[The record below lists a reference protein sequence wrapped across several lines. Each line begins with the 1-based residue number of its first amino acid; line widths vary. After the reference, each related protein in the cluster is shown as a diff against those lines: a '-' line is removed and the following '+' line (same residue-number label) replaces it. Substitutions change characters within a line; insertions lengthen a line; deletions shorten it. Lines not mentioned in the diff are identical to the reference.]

1 MAAETKQ
8 GQYQIVGVLGLF
20 SLLTALAGSSTNLAL
35 PRIAIDLHVTS
46 STATWIVQ
54 VALITTTILLVMF
67 GHLGDLLSKNF
78 IFSAGGLLFTFG
90 SLLTGVA
97 FDIVTMLVGRFI
109 QAIGAAMVMA
119 NSMGIVTEHFADS
132 NRAEALAAI
141 GMFISVGS
149 ISGPAL
155 GGLIMSFTSWRWI
168 FLLNVPLGILG
179 AFLGARVLPL
189 PHYRWADIKKATAH
203 ANWTGQNLFTAGII
217 LFFLSGSIFQNGLQ
231 RWVIGTLLL
240 VSGVVLTAAAFIQDN
255 HAAKPWFAPA
265 LARNHDFL
273 LSVILLGL
281 AMLVNAVSNILL
293 PFYLQSFGRMTPLA
307 SGLIM
312 VLQDATM
319 LLITPAA
326 GWLADHWDRMKLT
339 MVGLAVLVIS
349 QLGYITFPAN
359 MALWR
364 IIPPIV
370 LNGIGMGLFLTPNNA
385 ITMGVVPP
393 TLTGVAGSFNSFART
408 LGMTMGISLGSALLF
423 LQLPGVGRI
432 TPRLG
437 GRFMQAFAVVFWVA
451 TVISFIALAL
461 VVWRAWRTRK
471 VQSAP
476 HDA

>member
-1 MAAETKQ
+1 MAAVPSKKK
-8 GQYQIVGVLGLF
+8 QYQIIGVLGLF

-35 PRIAIDLHVTS
+35 PRIAIDLHVAS

-67 GHLGDLLSKNF
+67 GHLGDLLSKNLVF
-78 IFSAGGLLFTFG
+78 TVGGLLFTFG

-119 NSMGIVTEHFADS
+119 NSMGIVTENFSDQ

-141 GMFISVGS
+141 AMFVSVGS

-168 FLLNVPLGILG
+168 FLLNVPLGIIG
-179 AFLGARVLPL
+179 AVIGYRVLPL
-189 PHYRWADIKKATAH
+189 PHWHWQDIRTTTAG
-203 ANWTGQNLFTAGII
+203 ANWTGQNLFTLGII
-217 LFFLSGSIFQNGLQ
+217 LFFLSGSIFQNGLS
-231 RWVIGTLLL
+231 RWPLGLGLL
-240 VSGVVLTAAAFIQDN
+240 VVGTALTAWAFVQDDR
-255 HAAKPWFAPA
+255 AKKPWLAPS
-265 LARNHDFL
+265 LARNHNFIV
-273 LSVILLGL
+273 SVVLLGL

-293 PFYLQSFGRMTPLA
+293 PFYLQSFGGMSPLG

-319 LLITPAA
+319 LLITPLV
-326 GWLADHWDRMKLT
+326 GWLADHWDRTKLT
-339 MVGLAVLVIS
+339 IVGLAVLVVS
-349 QLGYITFPAN
+349 QLGYITFPATIT
-359 MALWR
+359 LWR

-385 ITMGVVPP
+385 ITMGVVAPE
-393 TLTGVAGSFNSFART
+393 LTGVAGSFNSFSRT

-423 LQLPGVGRI
+423 LQLPGVSQI
-432 TPRLG
+432 TPALG
-437 GRFMQAFAVVFWVA
+437 AHFMHAFAVVFWIA
-451 TVISFIALAL
+451 TAISFIALI
-461 VVWRAWRTRK
+461 VVAWRAWRTPK
-471 VQSAP
+471 QITN
-476 HDA
+476 